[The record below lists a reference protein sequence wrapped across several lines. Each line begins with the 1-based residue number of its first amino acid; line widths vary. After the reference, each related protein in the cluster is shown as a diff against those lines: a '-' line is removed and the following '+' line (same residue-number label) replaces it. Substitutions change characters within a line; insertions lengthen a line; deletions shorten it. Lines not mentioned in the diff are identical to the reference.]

1 MIKIDNKCM
10 IFILNP
16 EIIGVYHKL
25 RRYKKHHF
33 IFRNQHL
40 DNYLIRFQVIDHAL

>member
-1 MIKIDNKCM
+1 MYVFFNQ
-10 IFILNP
+10 
-16 EIIGVYHKL
+16 EIIGVCHKL

-40 DNYLIRFQVIDHAL
+40 DNYLIKFQVIDHAL